1 VVVERNMVDLRER
14 NAVCDNR
21 LGIGHDV
28 GRIQEMIVGTSE
40 LTNAIR
46 ALRRRGS
53 NSTTKVGIIV
63 R

>member
-1 VVVERNMVDLRER
+1 
-14 NAVCDNR
+14 
-21 LGIGHDV
+21 V

-53 NSTTKVGIIV
+53 HSTTKVGIIV